1 MFCSKSECVKH
12 FPYIA
17 LKGVQKDM
25 ELEVRDLRNVCDP
38 ASFAFETTKE
48 LESLDGII
56 GQGRAAAAMEF
67 GLSIKR
73 SGYNIFVSGTTG
85 TGRSS
90 YTKSIVNKIAQNEK
104 TPGDCC
110 YVYNFKTPDNP
121 IAINL
126 PAGMGNKLE
135 KDMRRL
141 IKRLKI
147 EIPKAFGGEE
157 YQNQKNDII
166 QFYKGKSTELM
177 EHFSLFAKEKGFIIK
192 KSEKGIMTIPVMGD
206 KVIEDEDFFKLDNE
220 QRRTI
225 EENSIIIQSKLLDT
239 MKQVKELEKSA
250 LEKLEQLEAKI
261 ALVTVEQPITDLKD
275 KYSIHNSVLEYL
287 HSVQKDIIHNIDEFL
302 GLNKTVD
309 EDNMMPERINNKDYT
324 NRYQVN
330 LIVDH
335 RDTVGAPV
343 IFESN
348 PKYHNLF
355 GNIEYESSLGVI
367 KTDFSRIKAG
377 SIHRANGGYI
387 IINMA
392 DLIHNPES
400 WEGLKRA
407 IKTNSITIE
416 NIYSIAGIVSGG
428 MKPQPIS
435 LNVKIILIGNGQL
448 YHILYNYDED
458 FRKLFKIKADFDI
471 DMSAVDENIMKY
483 AKFISSHCEKKDLL
497 HFDNTGVASVVEY
510 SRRLAEHKNKLSTRF
525 NDIVEILIE
534 ADAWA
539 RIDGEELVSSYYVK
553 KAINQKYYRSN
564 RIDEKLQELIDTGV
578 ILISI
583 EDKVVGQVNGL
594 SVMDFGDISFGKPS
608 RITAVTYAGE
618 KGIINIEREI
628 EMSGSIHDKG
638 VLILSGYLGEKFAQ
652 EFPMS
657 LSASICFEQLYD
669 GVEGDSASSTELY
682 SLLSSLAEVPV
693 KQNIAVTGSINQK
706 GEIQPIGGVNEKIE
720 GFFQTCKARGL
731 KGNEGVM
738 IPHQN
743 VINLMLN
750 DEVVEAVMQG
760 NFHIYAIK
768 NVEEGIE
775 LLTDMPAG
783 CRDENGEYAE
793 GTIFYKVQK
802 KLEKYARIMEEIEIQ
817 EE

>member
-1 MFCSKSECVKH
+1 
-12 FPYIA
+12 
-17 LKGVQKDM
+17 M
-25 ELEVRDLRNVCDP
+25 ELTALDLKNVCDP

-67 GLSIKR
+67 GLAIKR
-73 SGYNIFVSGTTG
+73 TGYNIFVAGMTG

-90 YTKSIVNKIAQNEK
+90 YTRSIVNKIAQNEK
-104 TPGDCC
+104 TPEDWC

-126 PAGMGNKLE
+126 PAGLGSKLE

-141 IKRLKI
+141 IKSLKI
-147 EIPKAFGGEE
+147 ELPKAFSGEA
-157 YQNQKNDII
+157 YQKQKNDII
-166 QFYKGKSTELM
+166 QFYQGESAELM
-177 EHFSLFAKEKGFIIK
+177 EHFGLFAKQKGFVIK
-192 KSEKGIMTIPVMGD
+192 KSDKGIITIPTIGD
-206 KVIEDEDFFKLDNE
+206 RAIEEDEFLKLEDE
-220 QRRTI
+220 ERRII
-225 EENSIIIQSKLLDT
+225 EENSFVVQTKLLDT
-239 MKQVKELEKSA
+239 MKQIKEIEKSA
-250 LEKLEQLEAKI
+250 MEKLEQLETKI
-261 ALVTVEQPITDLKD
+261 ALITVEQPITELKD
-275 KYSIHNSVLEYL
+275 KYENYKNVVDYL
-287 HSVQKDIIHNIDEFL
+287 HSVQKDIVHNIEEFL
-302 GLNKTVD
+302 GLNKTAGEENTFSD
-309 EDNMMPERINNKDYT
+309 KMKDKDYT
-324 NRYQVN
+324 KKYQVN

-343 IFESN
+343 VFESN

-355 GNIEYESSLGVI
+355 GKIEYESSLGVV
-367 KTDFSRIKAG
+367 KTDFSRIKPG
-377 SIHRANGGYI
+377 SIHAANGGYI

-392 DLIHNPES
+392 DLTLNPES
-400 WEGLKRA
+400 WEGIKRA

-416 NIYSIAGIVSGG
+416 NIYSIVGIVSGG
-428 MKPQPIS
+428 MKPQPIP

-448 YHILYNYDED
+448 YHMLYNYDED

-471 DMSAVDENIMKY
+471 DMSAADENIIKY

-497 HFDNTGVASVVEY
+497 HFDNTGVAAVVEY
-510 SRRLAEHKNKLSTRF
+510 SRRLAEHKHKLSTRF

-539 RIDGEELVSSYYVK
+539 RIDEVEIVSSYYVK
-553 KAINQKYYRSN
+553 KAISQKYYRSN
-564 RIDEKLQELIDTGV
+564 RIDEKLQEFIDTGV
-578 ILISI
+578 ILIST

-594 SVMDFGDISFGKPS
+594 SVMDFGDVSFGKPS

-669 GVEGDSASSTELY
+669 GIEGDSASSTELY
-682 SLLSSLAEVPV
+682 SLLSSLSEVPI
-693 KQNIAVTGSINQK
+693 KQNIAVTGSVNQK

-743 VINLMLN
+743 VVNLMLN
-750 DEVVEAVMQG
+750 DEVVEAVKQG
-760 NFHIYAIK
+760 NFHVYAIK
-768 NVEEGIE
+768 DVEEGIE

-783 CRDENGEYAE
+783 RKDAEDEYPEN
-793 GTIFYKVQK
+793 TIFYKVQK
-802 KLEKYARIMEEIEIQ
+802 RLEKYARIMEEIEIQ

>member
-1 MFCSKSECVKH
+1 
-12 FPYIA
+12 
-17 LKGVQKDM
+17 M
-25 ELEVRDLRNVCDP
+25 ELTVEDLRNVCDP
-38 ASFAFETTKE
+38 ASFTFETTKE

-67 GLSIKR
+67 GLAIKR
-73 SGYNIFVSGTTG
+73 TGYNIFVAGMTG

-90 YTKSIVNKIAQNEK
+90 YTRSIVNKIAQNEK
-104 TPGDCC
+104 TPEDWC

-126 PAGMGNKLE
+126 PAGLGSKLE

-141 IKRLKI
+141 IKSLKI

-157 YQNQKNDII
+157 YQKQKSDII
-166 QFYKGKSTELM
+166 QFYQGESAQLM
-177 EHFSLFAKEKGFIIK
+177 EHFGLFAKQKGFAIK
-192 KSEKGIMTIPVMGD
+192 KSDKGILTIPTIGD
-206 KVIEDEDFFKLDNE
+206 KVIEENDFLKLENE
-220 QRRTI
+220 ERRII
-225 EENSIIIQSKLLDT
+225 EENSFVVQSKLLDT
-239 MKQVKELEKSA
+239 MKQIKEIEKSA
-250 LEKLEQLEAKI
+250 MEKLEQLEAKI

-275 KYSIHNSVLEYL
+275 KYVNYKSVVEYL
-287 HSVQKDIIHNIDEFL
+287 HSVQKDITHNIEEFL
-302 GLNKTVD
+302 GLSKTEA
-309 EDNMMPERINNKDYT
+309 EDNAFPDRIKDKDYT
-324 NRYQVN
+324 KKYHIN
-330 LIVDH
+330 LIVDR

-355 GNIEYESSLGVI
+355 GKIEYESSLGVV
-367 KTDFSRIKAG
+367 KTDFSRIKPG
-377 SIHRANGGYI
+377 SIHAANGGYI

-392 DLIHNPES
+392 DLTHNPES
-400 WEGLKRA
+400 WEGIKRA

-416 NIYSIAGIVSGG
+416 NIYSIVGIVSGG
-428 MKPQPIS
+428 MKPQPIP

-448 YHILYNYDED
+448 YHMLYNYDED

-471 DMSAVDENIMKY
+471 DMSAADENIIKY

-497 HFDNTGVASVVEY
+497 HFDNTGVAAVVEY
-510 SRRLAEHKNKLSTRF
+510 SRRLAEHKHKLSTRF

-539 RIDGEELVSSYYVK
+539 RIDGEEIVSSYYVK
-553 KAINQKYYRSN
+553 KAIRQKYYRSN

-578 ILISI
+578 ILIST

-594 SVMDFGDISFGKPS
+594 SVMEFGDISFGKPS

-669 GVEGDSASSTELY
+669 GIEGDSASSTELY
-682 SLLSSLAEVPV
+682 SLLSSLAEIAV
-693 KQNIAVTGSINQK
+693 KQNIAVTGSVNQK

-743 VINLMLN
+743 VVNLMLD
-750 DEVVEAVMQG
+750 DEVVEAVKQG
-760 NFHIYAIK
+760 SFHVYAIK
-768 NVEEGIE
+768 DVEEGIE
-775 LLTDMPAG
+775 LLTDIPAG
-783 CRDENGEYAE
+783 RKDEKGEYPE
-793 GTIFYKVQK
+793 DTVYYKVQK
-802 KLEKYARIMEEIEIQ
+802 RLEKYARIMEEIEIQ